1 MDGDWLAKGQF
12 SMNERIRELAEQ
24 AGFQINPLKGLIHLP
39 GLNPTANIQLEKF
52 AELIV
57 QECCQYLNSEAE
69 RLYALSASEHQPNFQ
84 ENFEICAEKCYDN
97 IQGIKEH
104 FGVEE

>member
-1 MDGDWLAKGQF
+1 
-12 SMNERIRELAEQ
+12 MNERIRELAEQ

-57 QECCQYLNSEAE
+57 GECARVVNDTEYP
-69 RLYALSASEHQPNFQ
+69 Y
-84 ENFEICAEKCYDN
+84 ENQSYKNVWDTCCVWSAEKL
-97 IQGIKEH
+97 KEH
-104 FGVEE
+104 FGVKE